1 MLLCRSST
9 VIDSKAMIIFHKHS
23 QFLQNMNASLSL
35 HNYFMFHRYRNVS
48 IQRKHKKKSS
58 FEMTIFHCDARNLS
72 SPRLSTFVS
81 LKNMSEYGPVR
92 LRSLYVHVVL
102 CNGHFFY
109 DRHPYQAFWDPVA
122 VIIIYDN
129 VTCGLCRL
137 RKDRSLN
144 FSINFQV
151 TNNQTLDNLNP
162 DYDRLYC

>member
-48 IQRKHKKKSS
+48 IQRKNKKSS

-81 LKNMSEYGPVR
+81 LENMSEYDPVR
-92 LRSLYVHVVL
+92 LRSLYVQSL
-102 CNGHFFY
+102 CCAVQRPFFL
-109 DRHPYQAFWDPVA
+109 RSPSLSSILRP
-122 VIIIYDN
+122 
-129 VTCGLCRL
+129 CGCHNHL
-137 RKDRSLN
+137 
-144 FSINFQV
+144 
-151 TNNQTLDNLNP
+151 
-162 DYDRLYC
+162 